1 MSSATRKPSPAEIDQ
16 PTATPYGSGTA
27 ATRPAFHR
35 SPGSLGIGRDAR
47 LQRTRPQ
54 TLGYGLADS
63 PAGQAAWIYEKLAM
77 WSDSDLRPEELFGR
91 DKMLDDISLHWFT
104 NTAAPSAR
112 LYAESYQ
119 SNS

>member
-1 MSSATRKPSPAEIDQ
+1 
-16 PTATPYGSGTA
+16 
-27 ATRPAFHR
+27 
-35 SPGSLGIGRDAR
+35 
-47 LQRTRPQ
+47 
-54 TLGYGLADS
+54 
-63 PAGQAAWIYEKLAM
+63 M

-119 SNS
+119 SDS